1 MLTLNSPGLGFTLGL
16 FISPL
21 LLLRTE
27 TFQPLKHLGVQCQRL
42 YNVSGRGVQDPD
54 DHSEVEGGS
63 GLVGE
68 EKLAAELAQKVKVLC
83 WVLTLPTNHQV
94 KVTELSIIDSK
105 WPKFTNFDTKK
116 SHGLQARHVKA
127 TWGSRCNKL
136 LFMSSE
142 ADPDLPAVK
151 LNVSEGRDNLWDKT
165 RNAFQY
171 VYNKHYQDQGCIF

>member
-42 YNVSGRGVQDPD
+42 YNVSGRDV
-54 DHSEVEGGS
+54 HSEVGGGS

-105 WPKFTNFDTKK
+105 WPKFTNFDTK
-116 SHGLQARHVKA
+116 SPMVYR
-127 TWGSRCNKL
+127 
-136 LFMSSE
+136 
-142 ADPDLPAVK
+142 PD
-151 LNVSEGRDNLWDKT
+151 T
-165 RNAFQY
+165 
-171 VYNKHYQDQGCIF
+171 